1 MSAGPGGGAGG
12 PVRRPDVRLLPSLA
26 LAWGAAWWGTGA
38 GSSAAGSVHVAAAG
52 VGCLALG
59 GLVAPVARRRHRRS
73 AHRGAGWWSV
83 QLRRSA
89 PALVVALAVAGL
101 VLAATAARCAA
112 RYRPPLPGWAA
123 DRAVAELRAHV
134 VDDPHP
140 VSGGRFGGPPQV
152 ALRVEAER
160 VTGRGREVATG
171 APLLL
176 LGTGAWAG
184 VSAGQSVVA
193 VGRLAPAEPGDDVVA
208 LLTALGPP
216 REVIPGSWPWQVT
229 DRLRAGLRRAC
240 EGLGP
245 DAGGLL
251 PSLVV
256 GDTSRLPERLRTDL
270 QTAGLTHVTAVS
282 RANVAIAA
290 GAALWLATALGAGRR
305 ARVALTAAVL
315 VGFVVVAR
323 PQPSVLRAAAMGG
336 VAPVGLV
343 AGRTS
348 RGVPVLAAAGVV
360 LLVVDPWLSRSAG
373 FMLSCLATGGLL
385 LLAPLWARSLR
396 RVLPEPLAMGLAVPA
411 AAQAACGP
419 VLVLLQPSVSLVS
432 VPANLLA
439 EPAVAPATVLG
450 LLAAALAPVSPPA
463 AHAVAWLGALAT
475 GWICEV
481 AHPSAAAP
489 FAAVPWPPGGAGALL
504 LTLLTGVVVV
514 ATTGAVRRR
523 GRDDGPGPPTP
534 PDRAGRADRAG
545 RRGRGLPAGA
555 LGLAVLLAVVAGWWA
570 GPRLRAP
577 GGGAWPPGGWLV
589 AQCDVGQGAALVARS
604 GADRAVVVDVGPD
617 PAAMDACLRRLG
629 VRHLDLLLLT
639 HYHADHVQGLTG
651 ALRGRDVGTVL
662 ASPLEEPAE
671 NAAAVRSALQAV
683 HRTVRAGWAGMSG
696 DVGVG
701 TPGEAPGKAA
711 GEAAGGPWSVQWRLL
726 EPADPPPG
734 TMGSGATSDDGTLIN
749 EASLAYVLDV
759 RGPAGA
765 LRVAGLGD
773 LETDGQHRLLGELAS
788 GHAGTV
794 APVDVVEVAHH
805 GSARQVPELYAS
817 LLARIGLIG
826 VGAGND
832 YGHPASSALAM
843 LRSVGTTAFRTD
855 VDGGI
860 ALVAG
865 PDGALTVVT
874 STARDPATAG
884 GAGAGRRGRAFRRGR
899 PLGWRA
905 WQQQRGAGPGGRR
918 RAPAGSPRHRP
929 GRSRRATSPQLPSSS
944 SSAGRTCSPSGPWP
958 RSCAERARPTPRSPS
973 RTWRPPATRRA
984 GSS

>member
-1 MSAGPGGGAGG
+1 VSAGPGGGAGG
-12 PVRRPDVRLLPSLA
+12 PVRRPDVRLLPALA

-282 RANVAIAA
+282 GANVAIAA

-336 VAPVGLV
+336 VALVGLV

-450 LLAAALAPVSPPA
+450 LLAAALAPMSPPA
-463 AHAVAWLGALAT
+463 AHAVAWLGA
-475 GWICEV
+475 
-481 AHPSAAAP
+481 
-489 FAAVPWPPGGAGALL
+489 WPPAGSARWRTGPPPPPSPPCPGPLAGPGPSCSPCSPASSWSPRPARSAVGAGTTGQAPRPRPTAPAGRTGPEGGAGGCPRGPSDWPCCWRWSPA
-504 LTLLTGVVVV
+504 GGQGH
-514 ATTGAVRRR
+514 AR
-523 GRDDGPGPPTP
+523 GR
-534 PDRAGRADRAG
+534 R
-545 RRGRGLPAGA
+545 
-555 LGLAVLLAVVAGWWA
+555 
-570 GPRLRAP
+570 
-577 GGGAWPPGGWLV
+577 
-589 AQCDVGQGAALVARS
+589 
-604 GADRAVVVDVGPD
+604 
-617 PAAMDACLRRLG
+617 
-629 VRHLDLLLLT
+629 
-639 HYHADHVQGLTG
+639 
-651 ALRGRDVGTVL
+651 
-662 ASPLEEPAE
+662 
-671 NAAAVRSALQAV
+671 AAA
-683 HRTVRAGWAGMSG
+683 
-696 DVGVG
+696 
-701 TPGEAPGKAA
+701 
-711 GEAAGGPWSVQWRLL
+711 
-726 EPADPPPG
+726 
-734 TMGSGATSDDGTLIN
+734 
-749 EASLAYVLDV
+749 
-759 RGPAGA
+759 RG
-765 LRVAGLGD
+765 
-773 LETDGQHRLLGELAS
+773 
-788 GHAGTV
+788 
-794 APVDVVEVAHH
+794 
-805 GSARQVPELYAS
+805 
-817 LLARIGLIG
+817 
-826 VGAGND
+826 
-832 YGHPASSALAM
+832 
-843 LRSVGTTAFRTD
+843 
-855 VDGGI
+855 
-860 ALVAG
+860 
-865 PDGALTVVT
+865 
-874 STARDPATAG
+874 
-884 GAGAGRRGRAFRRGR
+884 
-899 PLGWRA
+899 
-905 WQQQRGAGPGGRR
+905 
-918 RAPAGSPRHRP
+918 
-929 GRSRRATSPQLPSSS
+929 
-944 SSAGRTCSPSGPWP
+944 
-958 RSCAERARPTPRSPS
+958 
-973 RTWRPPATRRA
+973 RRA
-984 GSS
+984 GGSWRSATSGRGPPWWLAAARTERSSSTSCRIRRRWTRACGASASATWICCCSPITTPTMCRA